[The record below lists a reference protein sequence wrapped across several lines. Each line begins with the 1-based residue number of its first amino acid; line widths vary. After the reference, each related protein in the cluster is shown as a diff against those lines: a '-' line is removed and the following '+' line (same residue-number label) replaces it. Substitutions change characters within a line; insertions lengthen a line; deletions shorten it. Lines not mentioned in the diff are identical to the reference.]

1 MDFQLT
7 EEQLRVQ
14 ALARKFAQEKI
25 APVAADADEKRYFP
39 WDLIPEM
46 AELGFLA
53 GAIPPKYGGNG
64 LDYISVANVYEEIS
78 RACSSVRGFLA
89 VHLGLCS
96 MCIYDW
102 GTEEQKMEFLPK
114 LARGENIGCYA
125 LTEPNAG
132 TDVAN
137 METTVTRDGDYYVID
152 ATKQWITNGNRADVA
167 LVFGTLDRSL
177 KHKGICAFIVKT
189 DTPGFTRK
197 RMEGMELGHRA
208 SDHAKM
214 GFENMRVHKRYL
226 LGREGDGF
234 KVAMG
239 ALDHG
244 RLGVAA
250 GAVGVAQACVDACVD
265 FARKRVQFSQRIG
278 EFQLVQEMIADMVA
292 ETDAARLLVWRAADQ
307 KIRGIKNT
315 KETSIAKYFAT
326 EAAARAANNA
336 VMLHGSYG
344 YNNKYPVERYL
355 RDIKGY
361 QIYEGTNMIQRI
373 IIARAALKE
382 ADAAEVSRLCVDP
395 TSI

>member
-7 EEQLRVQ
+7 EEQLRIKAQ
-14 ALARKFAQEKI
+14 ARKFAEEKVMPI
-25 APVAADADEKRYFP
+25 AREADEKRYFP

-46 AELGFLA
+46 AELGYLA
-53 GAIPPKYGGNG
+53 GPIPPRYGGKG

-89 VHLGLCS
+89 VHVGLCS
-96 MCIYDW
+96 LCIYDW
-102 GTEEQKMEFLPK
+102 GSEEQKMEFLPK
-114 LARGENIGCYA
+114 LARGEYIGCYA

-132 TDVAN
+132 SDVAN
-137 METTVTRDGDYYVID
+137 METTVTKDGDYYVING
-152 ATKQWITNGNRADVA
+152 TKHWITNGNRAHVA

-189 DTPGFTRK
+189 DTPGFERK

-208 SDHAKM
+208 SDHA
-214 GFENMRVHKRYL
+214 FIVFRNMRVHKRYL
-226 LGREGDGF
+226 LGNEGDGF

-265 FARKRVQFSQRIG
+265 FARKRVQFGQRIG
-278 EFQLVQEMIADMVA
+278 EFQLVQEIIADMVA

-315 KETSIAKYFAT
+315 KETSIAKYYAT
-326 EAAARAANNA
+326 QAASRAASNA
-336 VMLHGSYG
+336 VLLHGSYG
-344 YNNKYPVERYL
+344 YTNLYPVERYY

-361 QIYEGTNMIQRI
+361 EIYEGTNLIQKI

-382 ADAAEVSRLCVDP
+382 ADEAEKAS
-395 TSI
+395 S